1 MLTWFMNVPVCFFA
15 LSGSPH
21 LSQKASLDHSILPM
35 HERVTAR
42 EKGTNTANSMGFV
55 TQVGHLT
62 LCHIMYLPEK
72 CLS

>member
-1 MLTWFMNVPVCFFA
+1 MIPPKVTCFFAFFA

-42 EKGTNTANSMGFV
+42 EKGTNTANSEGFV